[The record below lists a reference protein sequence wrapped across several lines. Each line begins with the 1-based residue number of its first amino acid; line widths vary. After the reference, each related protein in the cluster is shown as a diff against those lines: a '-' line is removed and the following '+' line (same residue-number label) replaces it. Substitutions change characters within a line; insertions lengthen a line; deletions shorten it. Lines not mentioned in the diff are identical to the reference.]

1 MVDLNVNF
9 IYGVNHGCQILVL
22 LIDILV
28 TGRENTE
35 THNSRC
41 LEPGRLLGYWG
52 VNYHSVVDN
61 ETLEFLIILL
71 MIICSWQHFLCI
83 VMIIMFTLDVSIH
96 AWLPINQVSLRKTS
110 LRKWWLSIV
119 KRISKWSYQL
129 FLNVMF
135 LLNIIF

>member
-1 MVDLNVNF
+1 MWMVDLNVNF

-41 LEPGRLLGYWG
+41 LAPGRLLGYWG
-52 VNYHSVVDN
+52 VNYHGVVDN

-71 MIICSWQHFLCI
+71 MIICS
-83 VMIIMFTLDVSIH
+83 
-96 AWLPINQVSLRKTS
+96 
-110 LRKWWLSIV
+110 
-119 KRISKWSYQL
+119 
-129 FLNVMF
+129 
-135 LLNIIF
+135 